1 MAEVELNEA
10 QNGARLVVHARD
22 IVTVRLAEQRAG
34 SYRWRLTPFD
44 TARLRMGEHRYERT
58 HEESGSAAA
67 SVWTFIPR
75 LPGRTRVE
83 MKQLPSWGS
92 TEPPARHFMVDLEI
106 RD

>member
-22 IVTVRLAEQRAG
+22 KVTVRLTEHSAG
-34 SYRWRLTPFD
+34 SYQWRLTPVD
-44 TARLRMGEHRYERT
+44 EARLQMAEHRYERT
-58 HEESGSAAA
+58 HEGSGSSAA

-75 LPGRTRVE
+75 QPGRTRVE
-83 MKQLPSWGS
+83 LKQLPPWGKAD
-92 TEPPARHFMVDLEI
+92 PPARHFMVDLEI